1 MLQTVAVTQGFKE
14 MACEAHHVPQLSSTL
29 NFFSAED
36 TVATYYFTRNTTQQN
51 RTSEISFSS
60 ETFRIFA
67 LFRDLACP
75 L

>member
-14 MACEAHHVPQLSSTL
+14 ITCEAHHVPQLT
-29 NFFSAED
+29 FFFFSSAED